1 MLYNI
6 CPDCGASLDPNER
19 CDCLNKKPLEKIESN
34 ADCVN
39 YLFAIMGGTMNGG
52 NKKAR

>member
-1 MLYNI
+1 MLCNI

-19 CDCLNKKPLEKIESN
+19 CDCRSEKPLEKIESN

-39 YLFAIMGGTMNGG
+39 YLFAIMRGASSG